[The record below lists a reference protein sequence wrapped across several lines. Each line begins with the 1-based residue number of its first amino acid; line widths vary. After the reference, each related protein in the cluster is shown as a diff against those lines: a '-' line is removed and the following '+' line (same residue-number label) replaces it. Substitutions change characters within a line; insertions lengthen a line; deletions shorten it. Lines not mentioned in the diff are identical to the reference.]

1 MSGQVSRGSAG
12 EYQADDWAGIARTSW
27 RLSVKEEWGKNST
40 SLDCPFHGEIKNFSR
55 IPNSE
60 DKLGFLKNMELLHIW
75 LHYQRSEPSVM
86 ILFLLENKMDDS
98 SWGYILKLYPN
109 ASADTN
115 VGFFA
120 ALTQSELGCGMC
132 GPSPSGKDQ
141 FSSPQ

>member
-1 MSGQVSRGSAG
+1 MAPAIMSTSYMAGRGK
-12 EYQADDWAGIARTSW
+12 RN
-27 RLSVKEEWGKNST
+27 RKKST
-40 SLDCPFHGEIKNFSR
+40 SLDRPFHEEIKNFSR
-55 IPNSE
+55 VPNSE

-98 SWGYILKLYPN
+98 SWGCILKLCPN
-109 ASADTN
+109 VSADTN

-120 ALTQSELGCGMC
+120 ALTQPELGCGTC